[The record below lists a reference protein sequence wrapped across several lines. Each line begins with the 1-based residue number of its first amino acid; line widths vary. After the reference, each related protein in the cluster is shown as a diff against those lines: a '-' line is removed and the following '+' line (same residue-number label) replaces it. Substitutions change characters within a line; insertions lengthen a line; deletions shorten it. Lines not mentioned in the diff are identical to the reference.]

1 MIVYKTEF
9 KKKNGEIRAIK
20 YVRPFATDEQDK
32 DTQAFLAANI
42 QGVKK
47 QTLQEGFERVWDVEA
62 NGFRVI
68 NHNELTQPVEP
79 YGFAVY
85 VPTTNTFVL

>member
-1 MIVYKTEF
+1 MIIYTCEF
-9 KKKNGEIRAIK
+9 KKKNGELRAIK
-20 YVRPFATDEQDK
+20 YVRPFAEPNDQ
-32 DTQAFLAANI
+32 DTQAFLNANV

-68 NHNELTQPVEP
+68 NHNDIVKPVEP
-79 YGFAVY
+79 VGHAVY
-85 VPTTNTFVL
+85 VPTTNTFVF